1 MQPSWCSGTRAV
13 CALGRSGRRRLR
25 AALSCPRPRPYPLS
39 CPWGAGT
46 NNQDLL
52 QSPFY
57 VGCKHERVRGDAYY
71 ELIDELMSAVKR
83 RRAPRPP
90 RRRRHGTAPSTCAG
104 VDCWNPGRAASW
116 DGGPCALLQRRRPS
130 PARAGLA
137 TCASLAHVSCFSAA
151 TQTLR
156 ARRFGNTCLMHLE
169 DMSFE
174 NLGRLGLLE
183 PRPPQKSLSD
193 ERWPEAG
200 CARLASACTQ
210 LGEQAGHARGGA
222 NPRVI
227 VTAAL
232 HEGNMKAGAK
242 CAAHMLRRTKLD
254 PTKDTACRPTSQL
267 RPGLSKTLQ
276 ANIQTKPSRKW
287 LVRARRA

>member
-1 MQPSWCSGTRAV
+1 VQPSWCSGTRAV

-25 AALSCPRPRPYPLS
+25 AALSCPRPRPYPPS

-174 NLGRLGLLE
+174 NLGRLFARYRGTF
-183 PRPPQKSLSD
+183 PCFSDDVQARAPP
-193 ERWPEAG
+193 P
-200 CARLASACTQ
+200 
-210 LGEQAGHARGGA
+210 
-222 NPRVI
+222 
-227 VTAAL
+227 
-232 HEGNMKAGAK
+232 
-242 CAAHMLRRTKLD
+242 CAARMGWLTLIIRVSPHDLRFD
-254 PTKDTACRPTSQL
+254 SHGQ
-267 RPGLSKTLQ
+267 G
-276 ANIQTKPSRKW
+276 
-287 LVRARRA
+287 